1 MLEWYMKRYQIL
13 CSFFSNVRI
22 LLSLRKHSDPAETL
36 EKIQE
41 ILDETIKELDYEK
54 DHEKETE

>member
-1 MLEWYMKRYQIL
+1 MLEWYMKHYQIL
-13 CSFFSNVRI
+13 CSFFSNIRI

>member
-1 MLEWYMKRYQIL
+1 MLEWYATRYQTL
-13 CSFFSNVRI
+13 FSFFSNVRV

-36 EKIQE
+36 EKLQKL
-41 ILDETIKELDYEK
+41 LDETTKELDYEK

>member
-1 MLEWYMKRYQIL
+1 MLEWYMKHYQIL
-13 CSFFSNVRI
+13 HSFFSNVRV

-36 EKIQE
+36 EKLQKL
-41 ILDETIKELDYEK
+41 LDETIKELGYEK

>member
-1 MLEWYMKRYQIL
+1 MLDWYMKRYQIL
-13 CSFFSNVRI
+13 RSFFSNVRV